1 MTVYLKTT
9 RMNVIG
15 SNIIIILNWFF
26 LLTFAFGT
34 ISAQTSIELK
44 ASMEAL
50 IKEAAEKDI
59 FSGNVLVIQDG
70 NVILDQSVGLADIER
85 NIPNLPETSFAIGS
99 ITKFFTKVLILQLVQ
114 EGKIS
119 LEDSLEKYFTG
130 FEIQIGKKVRI
141 KHLINHQ
148 SGFGQYFEVPGFE
161 NVETKIE
168 QSEQVLNFIRLEKL
182 LFEPGTEVEYS
193 NSGYFLLG
201 LIIEKVTGTDYG
213 TALKNRISDKL
224 GLAHTG
230 YDLVNK
236 AADGKATGYLTNMP
250 GPKRNNLFLHLIG
263 GGDGG
268 IYMTTS
274 DLWDCINSL
283 LNNNLLLEE
292 AFKLSLFTLPGSP
305 VTYTSW
311 NDFLQKGRLMVAG
324 GDPGLNAVLG
334 INQEKKYCLIVFSN
348 YDQGSAEAVAV
359 RLSAILQGNRPDPFD
374 QGAGQDIKTVV
385 QQLCQLARNTDA
397 AGFKNQYLQ
406 IYTSAG
412 IPPDDDMI
420 LLHTGN
426 QLIEQQDY
434 DNALKVY
441 LAYTQDFPNIVVA
454 WNDLGDIYLAKND
467 KVNAK
472 KCYEQ
477 ALRLRPGNERA
488 KKALIMINEK

>member
-1 MTVYLKTT
+1 MNTYLKTPGT
-9 RMNVIG
+9 NVHG
-15 SNIIIILNWFF
+15 SNVLNILYWFV
-26 LLTFAFGT
+26 LLTFASAT
-34 ISAQTSIELK
+34 TSAQTNNELK

-50 IKEAAEKDI
+50 VREAAEKDI
-59 FSGNVLVIQDG
+59 FSGNVLVARDG

-99 ITKFFTKVLILQLVQ
+99 ITKFFTKLLILQLVQ

-119 LEDSLEKYFTG
+119 LEDPLEKYFTG
-130 FEIQIGKKVRI
+130 FDTQIGKKVRI

-148 SGFGQYFEVPGFE
+148 SGFGQYFDIPGFE
-161 NVETKIE
+161 KEETKIE
-168 QSEQVLNFIRLEKL
+168 HSEQVLNFIRLEQL

-201 LIIEKVTGTDYG
+201 LILEKVTGTDYR

-250 GPKRNNLFLHLIG
+250 GPKKNNLLLHLIG

-274 DLWDCINSL
+274 DLWDCIKSL
-283 LNNNLLLEE
+283 LSDNLLLDETS
-292 AFKLSLFTLPGSP
+292 KLSLFTLPGSP

-359 RLSAILQGNRPDPFD
+359 RLSAILQGNTPDPFD
-374 QGAGQDIKTVV
+374 QGAGQDIKIVV
-385 QQLCQLARNTDA
+385 QQLCQLARDTDA

-426 QLIEQQDY
+426 SLIEEQDY

-441 LAYTQDFPNIVVA
+441 LTYTQDFPNIVVA
-454 WNDLGDIYLAKND
+454 WNDLGDIYVAKND

-477 ALRLRPGNERA
+477 ALKLRPGNERA
-488 KKALIMINEK
+488 KKAILKL

>member
-1 MTVYLKTT
+1 
-9 RMNVIG
+9 
-15 SNIIIILNWFF
+15 
-26 LLTFAFGT
+26 
-34 ISAQTSIELK
+34 
-44 ASMEAL
+44 METL
-50 IKEAAEKDI
+50 IDEAAKKDI
-59 FSGNVLVIQDG
+59 FSGNVLVASEGKI
-70 NVILDQSVGLADIER
+70 IFERSTGLADIER

-99 ITKFFTKVLILQLVQ
+99 ITKFFTKVMILQLVQ

-130 FEIQIGKKVRI
+130 FETQIGKKVRI

-161 NVETKIE
+161 KEETKIE
-168 QSEQVLNFIRLEKL
+168 QAEQVLNFIRLEKL

-250 GPKRNNLFLHLIG
+250 GPKKDNLILHLIG

-268 IYMTTS
+268 MYMTAS
-274 DLWDCINSL
+274 DLWDCTNSL
-283 LNNNLLLEE
+283 LTDNRLLED
-292 AFKLSLFTLPGSP
+292 ASKLILFTLPNSP
-305 VTYTSW
+305 VTYPTW
-311 NDFLQKGRLMVAG
+311 NDFLQKGRLMIAG

-334 INQEKKYCLIVFSN
+334 INQEKKYCLIVLSN

-359 RLSAILQGNRPDPFD
+359 RLSAILQGNTPDPFD

-385 QQLCQLARNTDA
+385 QQLCQLARDNDA
-397 AGFKNQYLQ
+397 AGFKNKYPQ
-406 IYTSAG
+406 IYTIAG

-420 LLHTGN
+420 LLHTGS
-426 QLIEQQDY
+426 QLIEQQDFE
-434 DNALKVY
+434 NALKVY

-454 WNDLGDIYLAKND
+454 WNDLGDIYLAKTD
-467 KVNAK
+467 KINAK
-472 KCYEQ
+472 KCFEQ
-477 ALRLRPGNERA
+477 ALKLRPGNERA
-488 KKALIMINEK
+488 KKGILKL